1 VVEPNDFWT
10 HVGLVSGAFVFVV
23 APRLFSPGHTVNSI
37 IYVCGGVTVVAVA
50 VVARVRAGMRRPRA
64 ARQGGGHG

>member
-1 VVEPNDFWT
+1 MEPNDFWT

-37 IYVCGGVTVVAVA
+37 IYICGGVTVVAVA
-50 VVARVRAGMRRPRA
+50 VVARIRSRTGRARA
-64 ARQGGGHG
+64 TRQGGGHG